1 MNFELFWNLRI
12 QRGKSNF
19 FLKQTLVT
27 WGVKSRTACQET
39 NFHFD
44 PHLLHPSPQWPA
56 CSLGKSKK
64 IFAVNSSFH
73 FISFLKNKKKTV
85 FKEGNSQDSAFHRI
99 LAYIGPDRLESTI
112 SKITGKISVVI
123 YCLLF
128 LDNNLLCWKI
138 VNFLLIILI
147 NNQLLPT

>member
-1 MNFELFWNLRI
+1 MRGQIKDCLSGNELPFW
-12 QRGKSNF
+12 
-19 FLKQTLVT
+19 
-27 WGVKSRTACQET
+27 
-39 NFHFD
+39 
-44 PHLLHPSPQWPA
+44 PPS
-56 CSLGKSKK
+56 S
-64 IFAVNSSFH
+64 SSFSTMACLFPWQIKKKYLRSIH
-73 FISFLKNKKKTV
+73 LFISFRFWKIKKKTV

-147 NNQLLPT
+147 NNRLLPT